1 MPAALVSLSA
11 SLASDAWVVIC
22 MGMLSMVR
30 RSAMRERMCKISHIF
45 TSIYIYIYAIE
56 NLSSTVNQSE
66 WEEFSEGKYR

>member
-45 TSIYIYIYAIE
+45 TSIYIYAIE